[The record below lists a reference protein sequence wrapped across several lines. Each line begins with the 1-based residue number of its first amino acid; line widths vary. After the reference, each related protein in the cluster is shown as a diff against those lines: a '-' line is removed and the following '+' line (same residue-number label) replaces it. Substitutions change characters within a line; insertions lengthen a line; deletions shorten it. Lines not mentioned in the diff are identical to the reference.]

1 MDVHWQWRFHVEIM
15 ANLIFDISNKVT
27 NGKSQL
33 LIRFYDSTHFDVRAK
48 SRIFIKPEL
57 WDKSARALK
66 STKSRFV
73 SAQTVECAE
82 IQSKMDN
89 LRAHILNRYME
100 TDGVGIT
107 TEWLT
112 TVIHHYH
119 NPHTYDVNTPLY
131 EYIEK
136 YIEAKHLLHGTAKQ
150 YRVLGNHLRLFSQ
163 LHYTIFAGRVELN
176 DLKAFEHFIRYEAG
190 KHPKKGAKVA
200 ELAQNTVNSKMR
212 SMRALCN
219 YCVSIGVAQSNPFDK
234 FQIKQSIYGTP
245 VWLTIE
251 ERDKIYHTH
260 FDNPSLERQKDIFI
274 FQCYVGCRVSD
285 LMQMTAANI
294 TDDGFVQYIQH
305 KLRTTNPTT
314 VRVPL
319 TDTALEILERYK
331 PKRKGDPLLPFI
343 SPQKYNVTIKKVL
356 EEAGITREV
365 LVHNPKTLTNE
376 PKRVCDIAA
385 SHLAR
390 RTFTANIFKL
400 TKSERITSAL
410 TGHVNGSRAFSR
422 YTDIDDDMKISVI
435 AAIDMKKQ

>member
-1 MDVHWQWRFHVEIM
+1 MKIEQIQNNNYEFLCNIYELLYIKLYFYSSEVVKVVIIGVDPGYAIVGIGVIEYNGNKFRTLEYGTITTPAGMPTVERLKKI
-15 ANLIFDISNKVT
+15 
-27 NGKSQL
+27 
-33 LIRFYDSTHFDVRAK
+33 YDS
-48 SRIFIKPEL
+48 
-57 WDKSARALK
+57 
-66 STKSRFV
+66 
-73 SAQTVECAE
+73 
-82 IQSKMDN
+82 MN
-89 LRAHILNRYME
+89 
-100 TDGVGIT
+100 
-107 TEWLT
+107 
-112 TVIHHYH
+112 
-119 NPHTYDVNTPLY
+119 

-176 DLKAFEHFIRYEAG
+176 DLKAFEHFIRHEAG